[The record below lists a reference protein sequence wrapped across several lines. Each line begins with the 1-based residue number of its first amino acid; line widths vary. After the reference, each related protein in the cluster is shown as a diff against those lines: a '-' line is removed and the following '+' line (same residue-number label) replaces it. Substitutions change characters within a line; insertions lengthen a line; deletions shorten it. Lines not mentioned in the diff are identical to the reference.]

1 VADDTWTRYQLKQRL
16 FSIAEDFWIENER
29 GEAVYRVDGK
39 ALTLR
44 ETFVLED
51 RGGSELATIQAK
63 LLAFMPTMTIQR
75 GGQTYATVKKVPFTF
90 LHQEYNI
97 EVQGGGILDAKG
109 DVTDH
114 EYEIRAG
121 DQAVAAISRQWF
133 SLRDAYG
140 IAIAPGQD
148 EVLLLSAAVCIDE
161 MSEDERKR
169 RQGPPGLGNLPG
181 FR

>member
-1 VADDTWTRYQLKQRL
+1 MADETWTRYQLKQQL
-16 FSIAEDFWIENER
+16 FSIGEGFWIENER

-44 ETFVLED
+44 ETFLLED

-75 GGQTYATVKKVPFTF
+75 GGQTYATVKKVPFTLF
-90 LHQEYNI
+90 HQEYTI
-97 EVQGGGILDAKG
+97 EAQGGGMLEAKG
-109 DVTDH
+109 DFTDH

-121 DQAVAAISRQWF
+121 EQPVAEISRRWF
-133 SLRDAYG
+133 SLRETYG

-169 RQGPPGLGNLPG
+169 RQGPPGFGNLPG